1 MEPLFNVNVKICLVY
16 MIRTLCLLSSEIS
29 TIIQGKAF
37 RCELIFY
44 NMLEGLTNLSW
55 FKKNIECL
63 VAYLR
68 IDYKTLFT
76 ITKKENLHQLRDF
89 SKRQPWGNGTLFQLK
104 STYLYN
110 LFERMYKSLWEI
122 KGRFEYV
129 VPVSFCSCG
138 WQLSTNFLSCSYC
151 KPYLFACLI
160 T

>member
-1 MEPLFNVNVKICLVY
+1 MSMSRYAWSTRSRHCVYFPMKSAQLFREK
-16 MIRTLCLLSSEIS
+16 LSDVSLS
-29 TIIQGKAF
+29 FTTCWRDLQIQV
-37 RCELIFY
+37 
-44 NMLEGLTNLSW
+44 GLKT
-55 FKKNIECL
+55 IECW

-68 IDYKTLFT
+68 IDYKTVFT
-76 ITKKENLHQLRDF
+76 ITNKENLHQLRDF

-110 LFERMYKSLWEI
+110 LFERISKSLWKI

-129 VPVSFCSCG
+129 VSVSFCSCE
-138 WQLSTNFLSCSYC
+138 WQLSTNFLSRSFC